1 MTDISYVAIGILILL
16 IAVLEAVKL
25 FSDLKIRRNKYHKKI
40 EIGSSMTIGGREVQE
55 DQFGTAVTVAGTMA
69 VLADGAGKSFG
80 GRIAS
85 RITVDTC
92 RNLFEDYNAF
102 HNPQYYFRKAF
113 HCANKEILKTL
124 QDETYGS
131 ASAGCVLIREGF
143 LYYAVVGN
151 VKICVYREGSLV
163 PVSAGHTVTVLAEEK
178 FREGK
183 ISRQDA
189 ITLLENQRLY
199 NYLGKDGFQDIEL
212 FDAPIRLKQGDIV
225 LLMSD
230 GIYELLGFK
239 EIEEI
244 LAGMGSCQEKAF
256 AIIELVNQNPT
267 EGKDNA
273 SIVLLGLGKGAGVHE
288 ETECRI

>member
-1 MTDISYVAIGILILL
+1 MADISYVAIGIIILL
-16 IAVLEAVKL
+16 IAVLEAVKI
-25 FSDLKIRRNKYHKKI
+25 FSDLEMYRNKRHKKI

-55 DQFGTAVTVAGTMA
+55 DQFGTAVTAAGTMA

-92 RNLFEDYNAF
+92 LDIFEDYNAF
-102 HNPQYYFRKAF
+102 HNPQYYFKKAF
-113 HCANKEILKTL
+113 HCANKEILKVL

-143 LYYAVVGN
+143 LYYAVAGN
-151 VKICVYREGSLV
+151 VRICVYREGSLV
-163 PVSAGHTVTVLAEEK
+163 PVSVGHTVAVLAEEK

-189 ITLLENQRLY
+189 LSLLENQRLY
-199 NYLGKDGFQDIEL
+199 NYLGKDGFRDIEL

-239 EIEEI
+239 EIEDI
-244 LAGMGSCQEKAF
+244 LAGTGSCQEKAF

-273 SIVLLGLGKGAGVHE
+273 SIVLLGLGKGAGAA
-288 ETECRI
+288 

>member
-1 MTDISYVAIGILILL
+1 MIDISYVVIGVLILI
-16 IAVLEAVKL
+16 IAVLEAIKI
-25 FSDLKIRRNKYHKKI
+25 FSDLQGHRHENHKKI

-55 DQFGTAVTVAGTMA
+55 DQFGTMTTQAGTMA
-69 VLADGAGKSFG
+69 VLSDGAGKSFG

-92 RNLFEDYNAF
+92 LHIFEDYNAF

-113 HCANKEILKTL
+113 HCANKEILKAL

-131 ASAGCVLIREGF
+131 ASAGCVLVREGY
-143 LYYAVVGN
+143 LYYALVGN
-151 VKICVYREGSLV
+151 VRVCVYREGNLV
-163 PVSAGHTVTVLAEEK
+163 PVSAGHTVAVLAEEK

-189 ITLLENQRLY
+189 LALLEDQRLY
-199 NYLGKDGFQDIEL
+199 NYLGKDDFKDIEL
-212 FDAPIRLKQGDIV
+212 FDAPICLKQGDII

-230 GIYELLGFK
+230 GIYDLLGFK

-244 LAGMGSCQEKAF
+244 LAGDGSCQEKAF
-256 AIIELVNQNPT
+256 AVIELVNQSPV
-267 EGKDNA
+267 EEKDNA
-273 SIVLLGLGKGAGVHE
+273 SIVLLGMGRGVGMA
-288 ETECRI
+288 